1 MSKSWEAKKRGPGT
15 RTWRAN
21 RERALTRDHR
31 QCQIGEYG
39 CLGEATTVDHIVP
52 LMDGGTD
59 DLSNLQSV
67 CAPCHARKTQG
78 EQVRAMRE
86 RKASEGRKHPGLID

>member
-15 RTWRAN
+15 RTWRVN
-21 RERALTRDHR
+21 RQRALARDQR
-31 QCQIGEYG
+31 ECQIREWG
-39 CLGEATTVDHIVP
+39 CLGVADTVDHIIP

-67 CAPCHARKTQG
+67 CAPCHARKTQS
-78 EQVRAMRE
+78 EQVRAMRA
-86 RKASEGRKHPGLID
+86 RKANGRKHPGIID